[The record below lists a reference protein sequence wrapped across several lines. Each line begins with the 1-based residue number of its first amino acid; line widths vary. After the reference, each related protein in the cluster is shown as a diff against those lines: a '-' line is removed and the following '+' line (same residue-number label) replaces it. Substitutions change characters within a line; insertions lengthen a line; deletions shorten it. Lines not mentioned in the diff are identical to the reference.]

1 MDVLGGLSQLLQLGA
16 TGIYLAFVLVL
27 YRDLKHAR
35 EAHIADV
42 RQIYKDNLAN
52 LHLRVSLI
60 EDRLNLPGQGI
71 ESVGVSRIEGIRQPT
86 EFPPV

>member
-1 MDVLGGLSQLLQLGA
+1 MDLISALSQLLQLGA

-27 YRDLKHAR
+27 YRDLRQAR
-35 EAHIADV
+35 EAHISDV
-42 RQIYKDNLAN
+42 RQIYRDNLAN

-60 EDRLNLPGQGI
+60 EDRLNLPNQNF
-71 ESVGVSRIEGIRQPT
+71 ESISSATVERIGQPT